1 MPQGADLLRTAG
13 KSAFADT
20 ARGMP
25 KLEVVMASVSK
36 SLAHYEP
43 DTRTWTGFAPDFL
56 KLLSNDLGFTYE
68 ITDERMLCDLTMVEV
83 FRAFH
88 RANMAGTMC
97 ADRYGNGTEK
107 RACCEFAGSKEYESR
122 DQQGFTIVPAG
133 TCTAEG
139 SLRSVRL
146 GAIEVC
152 ENPESEFALTIA
164 APTFPFVHLD
174 GPNKGEVLHA
184 TCMLNSGVGEHP
196 RATPFNPEL
205 AVFEDVPRQY
215 GDALPSTP
223 MYTEKIETLVF
234 TTTAQG
240 MWNLFKPFSWQLWIA
255 IVGMVRTPTYGRQR
269 R

>member
-1 MPQGADLLRTAG
+1 
-13 KSAFADT
+13 
-20 ARGMP
+20 
-25 KLEVVMASVSK
+25 
-36 SLAHYEP
+36 
-43 DTRTWTGFAPDFL
+43 
-56 KLLSNDLGFTYE
+56 
-68 ITDERMLCDLTMVEV
+68 
-83 FRAFH
+83 
-88 RANMAGTMC
+88 
-97 ADRYGNGTEK
+97 
-107 RACCEFAGSKEYESR
+107 
-122 DQQGFTIVPAG
+122 
-133 TCTAEG
+133 
-139 SLRSVRL
+139 VRL

-255 IVGMVRTPTYGRQR
+255 IVGMVRTPMYCRQAAMTLYWR
-269 R
+269 RRLIDAMRIRAGDLDVCRVPVRHGASENAGGPPPSTVALICKPCGPGACARDHQSRCSHRRAWLLILRPRKTAISPLR